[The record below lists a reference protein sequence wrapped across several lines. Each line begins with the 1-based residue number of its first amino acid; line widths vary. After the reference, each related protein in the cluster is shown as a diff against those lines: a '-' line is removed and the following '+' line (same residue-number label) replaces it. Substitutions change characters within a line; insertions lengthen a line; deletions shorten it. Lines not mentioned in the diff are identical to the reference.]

1 MKIQFDQL
9 MKPIEELSLGK
20 ALQKTLRVTQELKDI
35 EFEKWIRLELHGY
48 WNTNSALT
56 EEVVVPEYR
65 TVAGYYTDDYG
76 RQLVLSDPNAGF
88 INETRLRFGVIEM
101 EGMIGAK
108 GPLAFRAPQFTKIIR
123 DELGVEVTTFNFSPR
138 AVPPVLEAIRTE
150 LSDRLMSRKDK
161 LQRHDIESEES
172 KTEEVVQLKPNIY
185 GIGVDLKAL
194 WRKFKKG

>member
-1 MKIQFDQL
+1 MKVQYDQL
-9 MKPIEELSLGK
+9 IKSIEELPLSK
-20 ALQKTLRVTQELKDI
+20 ALQKTLRVAQELKDN
-35 EFEKWIRLELHGY
+35 EFEKWIRLELHDY

-76 RQLVLSDPNAGF
+76 RQLVISDPKAGF

-108 GPLAFRAPQFTKIIR
+108 GPLAFRAPQFTEIIR
-123 DELGVEVTTFNFSPR
+123 DALGVEVTTFNFSPKT
-138 AVPPVLEAIRTE
+138 VPTALETIRTE

-161 LQRHDIESEES
+161 LQGHDFESQES
-172 KTEEVVQLKPNIY
+172 KTEDVIQLKPNIY
-185 GIGVDLKAL
+185 GIGIDLKAL
-194 WRKFKKG
+194 WRKFKK

>member
-1 MKIQFDQL
+1 MKAQYDQL
-9 MKPIEELSLGK
+9 MKSLEDLPLSK
-20 ALQKTLRVTQELKDI
+20 ALQKTLRVGQELKDN

-48 WNTNSALT
+48 WNTNSALN
-56 EEVVVPEYR
+56 EDVVVPEYR

-76 RQLVLSDPNAGF
+76 RQHVFSDSNAGF

-108 GPLAFRAPQFTKIIR
+108 GPLAFRAPQFAEIIR
-123 DELGVEVTTFNFSPR
+123 NELGAEVTTFNFSPKT
-138 AVPPVLEAIRTE
+138 VPAVLEAIRTE

-161 LQRHDIESEES
+161 IQEQDLETQGSR
-172 KTEEVVQLKPNIY
+172 TEDVIQLKPNFY

-194 WRKFKKG
+194 WRKFKKS

>member
-1 MKIQFDQL
+1 MKVLYDPL
-9 MKPIEELSLGK
+9 MKSIEELPLSK
-20 ALQKTLRVTQELKDI
+20 SLQKILCVAQELKDN

-76 RQLVLSDPNAGF
+76 RQLVISDPKSGY

-108 GPLAFRAPQFTKIIR
+108 GTKAFRAP
-123 DELGVEVTTFNFSPR
+123 
-138 AVPPVLEAIRTE
+138 
-150 LSDRLMSRKDK
+150 
-161 LQRHDIESEES
+161 
-172 KTEEVVQLKPNIY
+172 
-185 GIGVDLKAL
+185 
-194 WRKFKKG
+194 

>member
-1 MKIQFDQL
+1 MKVQYDQL
-9 MKPIEELSLGK
+9 MKSIEELPLSQS
-20 ALQKTLRVTQELKDI
+20 LQKTLRVAQELKDN

-76 RQLVLSDPNAGF
+76 RQLVISDPKAGF

-108 GPLAFRAPQFTKIIR
+108 GPLAFRAPQFTEIIR
-123 DELGVEVTTFNFSPR
+123 DSLGVEVTTFNFSPK
-138 AVPPVLEAIRTE
+138 AAPPVLEAIRTE
-150 LSDRLMSRKDK
+150 LSGHLMSRKDK
-161 LQRHDIESEES
+161 LQGHDIESQES
-172 KTEEVVQLKPNIY
+172 RTEDVIQLKPNIY

-194 WRKFKKG
+194 WRKFKK

>member
-1 MKIQFDQL
+1 MKDQYDQL
-9 MKPIEELSLGK
+9 MKSIEELSLGK
-20 ALQKTLRVTQELKDI
+20 SLQKTLRVAQELKDN

-48 WNTNSALT
+48 WNTNEALT

-76 RQLVLSDPNAGF
+76 RQLVLSDFNAGF
-88 INETRLRFGVIEM
+88 INETRLRFGVVEM
-101 EGMIGAK
+101 EGMLGAN
-108 GPLAFRAPQFTKIIR
+108 GPLAFRAPQFAEIIR
-123 DELGVEVTTFNFSPR
+123 NELGVEVTTFNFSPK

-161 LQRHDIESEES
+161 LQEHDIESKES
-172 KTEEVVQLKPNIY
+172 RTEDVLQLKPNIY

-194 WRKFKKG
+194 WRKFKK

>member
-1 MKIQFDQL
+1 MKVQYDQL
-9 MKPIEELSLGK
+9 MKSIEELPLGK
-20 ALQKTLRVTQELKDI
+20 ALQKTLRVAQELKDNG
-35 EFEKWIRLELHGY
+35 FEKWIRLELHGY

-76 RQLVLSDPNAGF
+76 RQLVLSDPKAGF

-108 GPLAFRAPQFTKIIR
+108 GPLAFRTPQFTEIIR
-123 DELGVEVTTFNFSPR
+123 DELGVEVTTFNFSPK

-150 LSDRLMSRKDK
+150 LFDGLTSRKDK
-161 LQRHDIESEES
+161 IQGYDIQSEES
-172 KTEEVVQLKPNIY
+172 KTEDVIQLKPNLY

-194 WRKFKKG
+194 WRKLKK

>member
-1 MKIQFDQL
+1 MKVQYDQL
-9 MKPIEELSLGK
+9 MKSIEELPLGK
-20 ALQKTLRVTQELKDI
+20 ALQKTLCVAQELKDNG
-35 EFEKWIRLELHGY
+35 FEKWIRLELHGY

-76 RQLVLSDPNAGF
+76 RQLVLSDPKAGF

-108 GPLAFRAPQFTKIIR
+108 GPLAFRTPQFTEIIR
-123 DELGVEVTTFNFSPR
+123 DELGVEVTTFNFSPK

-150 LSDRLMSRKDK
+150 LFDGLTSRKDK
-161 LQRHDIESEES
+161 IQGYDIQSEES
-172 KTEEVVQLKPNIY
+172 KTEDVIQLKPNLY

-194 WRKFKKG
+194 WRKLKK

>member
-1 MKIQFDQL
+1 MKAQYDQL
-9 MKPIEELSLGK
+9 MKSIEELPLGK
-20 ALQKTLRVTQELKDI
+20 ALQKTLRVAQELKDN

-76 RQLVLSDPNAGF
+76 RQLVLSDPKAGF

-108 GPLAFRAPQFTKIIR
+108 GPLAFRAPQFTEIIR
-123 DELGVEVTTFNFSPR
+123 DELGVEVTTFNFSPK
-138 AVPPVLEAIRTE
+138 AVPPVLEAIRTG
-150 LSDRLMSRKDK
+150 LFDSLMSRRDK
-161 LQRHDIESEES
+161 IQGYDIQSEES
-172 KTEEVVQLKPNIY
+172 RTEDVIQLKPNIY

-194 WRKFKKG
+194 WRKLKK